1 VNTLSDAQHVE
12 ITELLP
18 DFAIGALSDGDLW
31 RVEAHLEDCARCYV
45 ELSLLLDVASVLAP
59 VSPPSAVARRTLFER
74 AGHPLSNAPPILRTR
89 DLEPGETAV
98 QPVNVRRLPSRFA
111 RIALVAAAV
120 ALLLLGGWNVWLQ
133 RELDDRQNLVALIA
147 EPANAHPLTDS
158 DITSDASAV
167 FYVDPERD
175 EALLMARNVPELKDD
190 QRYQVW
196 LFTESGERIDGGLFE
211 PDADGN
217 VSAVVESAEPF
228 SNYWAVGVSVEPQDG
243 SDAPT
248 SPLFLGGWIQ

>member
-1 VNTLSDAQHVE
+1 M
-12 ITELLP
+12 
-18 DFAIGALSDGDLW
+18 
-31 RVEAHLEDCARCYV
+31 
-45 ELSLLLDVASVLAP
+45 
-59 VSPPSAVARRTLFER
+59 
-74 AGHPLSNAPPILRTR
+74 
-89 DLEPGETAV
+89 
-98 QPVNVRRLPSRFA
+98 
-111 RIALVAAAV
+111 ALVAAAV